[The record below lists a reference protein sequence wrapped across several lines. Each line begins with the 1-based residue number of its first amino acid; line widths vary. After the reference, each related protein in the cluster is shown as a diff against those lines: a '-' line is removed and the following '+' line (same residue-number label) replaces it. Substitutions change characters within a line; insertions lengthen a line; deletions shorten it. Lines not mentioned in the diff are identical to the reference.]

1 MKKSIIKTVVLAALM
16 ALPMFA
22 KAQTFAG
29 ITAEQNAQNTPE
41 GWTAVELPQLPA
53 ITSANTFNIKDYGA
67 STTAEDNTKA
77 IQRALDAVPSTGGMV
92 VIPAG
97 TWMFGSTDQM
107 TSTTEVLS
115 IKSKTV
121 LHLCKGATLK
131 LVEYGK
137 APNNK
142 NKIVFIGGK
151 NKGKNVTDIVIEGE
165 GETSVIDGQG
175 ARWWLARENGE
186 TFNPGAMI
194 RFEQGKRFLLRNFK
208 IQNTPGVNITISNS
222 GKASHATI
230 HDVTISEPSSEA
242 GKGKASHNTDG
253 ISIWGPYVNIYNC
266 NISNGDDNVVCDTD
280 AQYIHVW
287 NCDFGT
293 GHGASIGSFTVN
305 IKHVWFDN
313 ITMNGTTA
321 GIRMKTG
328 QDVDKTT
335 KKVTLRGG
343 GEEDWKFTNFTM
355 TNVKNPLSIDCF
367 YDKNYNSDPA
377 VDKKN
382 ARALDATT
390 PTYNGIYLQN
400 VKTTDVCDGNAIFF
414 VGRPESH
421 IKNVTLDNVQISAKK
436 GIDIRFVDNL
446 VFKNNSKITV
456 SSGSIWLKK
465 FDSTWTDEC
474 DATSTGSTV
483 TDTKGPFTLNSKTLT
498 DKTAGSFSNGFAI
511 SNEKGKT
518 YDAGSGTNY
527 IKYSANQYT
536 IIIPDGIKIVKM
548 DIEGKDNYT
557 DADAYL
563 GEINGTSYDASTYVF
578 PKDKSLKKY
587 TVEFDSPVE
596 HTLTFTPKVK
606 QCILQFTL
614 YTETSTGI
622 QPIAA
627 IAKVNNNNIYDLSGR
642 MVKLNAKA
650 EDLQGLKKGIYIYNN
665 KKYVAK

>member
-1 MKKSIIKTVVLAALM
+1 MNKTFFKNMVLAALM
-16 ALPMFA
+16 TLPVLA
-22 KAQTFAG
+22 KAQTTFAG

-53 ITSANTFNIKDYGA
+53 ITSENTFNIINYGA
-67 STTAEDNTKA
+67 TTSAADNTKA
-77 IQRALDAVPSTGGMV
+77 IQSALDDVPTTGGMV
-92 VIPAG
+92 IIPAG

-107 TSTTEVLS
+107 TSKTEVLS

-131 LVEYGK
+131 LVEYGT

-142 NKIVFIGGK
+142 TVFIGCK
-151 NKGKNVTDIVIEGE
+151 NKGKNVTDVVIEGE
-165 GETSVIDGQG
+165 GETSIIDGQG
-175 ARWWLARENGE
+175 ARWWLAKEQSE

-230 HDVTISEPSSEA
+230 HDVTISEPASEA

-253 ISIWGPYVNIYNC
+253 VSIWGPYVNIYNC
-266 NISNGDDNVVCDTD
+266 NISNGDDNVVCDDD

-293 GHGASIGSFTVN
+293 GHGASIGSFTN
-305 IKHVWFDN
+305 KIKHVWFDN

-328 QDVDKTT
+328 INSDG
-335 KKVTLRGG
+335 TLRGG

-355 TNVKNPLSIDCF
+355 TKVKNPLSIDCF
-367 YDKNYNSDPA
+367 YDKKYNSDPA
-377 VDKKN
+377 VDKAN
-382 ARALDATT
+382 ARAVDSTT

-400 VKTTDVCDGNAIFF
+400 VKTTDVCEGNAIFF

-446 VFKNNSKITV
+446 VFKNGSKITV
-456 SSGSIWLKK
+456 SSGAMWLKK
-465 FDSTWTDEC
+465 FDSTYEDLC
-474 DATSTGSTV
+474 NATSTGTIE
-483 TDTKGPFTLNSKTLT
+483 TDPNGVYTLNSKTLT
-498 DKTAGSFSNGFAI
+498 NGTSSTATFSNGFSI
-511 SNEKGKT
+511 SNAKDKT
-518 YDAGSGTNY
+518 YSVGSGTNY

-536 IIIPDGIKIVKM
+536 IIIPDGVKITKM
-548 DIEGKDNYT
+548 DIEGRNNYS
-557 DADAYL
+557 DADAYI
-563 GEINGTSYDASTYVF
+563 GEINGKSYDATTYIF
-578 PKDKSLKKY
+578 PKDKSVKKY
-587 TVEFDSPVE
+587 TVEFATPVE
-596 HTLTFTPKVK
+596 NTLTFTPKVK
-606 QCILQFTL
+606 QCILAFTL
-614 YTETSTGI
+614 YTDATSSIAGI
-622 QPIAA
+622 T
-627 IAKVNNNNIYDLSGR
+627 VNNKLMADTNIYDLSGR
-642 MVKLNAKA
+642 VVAQKGS
-650 EDLQGLKKGIYIYNN
+650 EGLKKGIYIFNN
-665 KKYVAK
+665 KKFVVK

>member
-1 MKKSIIKTVVLAALM
+1 MNKTFFKNMVLAALM
-16 ALPMFA
+16 TLPVLA
-22 KAQTFAG
+22 NAQTFAG

-41 GWTAVELPQLPA
+41 GWTAVALPQLPA

-67 STTAEDNTKA
+67 STSATDNTKA
-77 IQRALDAVPSTGGMV
+77 IQKALDAVPTTGGMV

-107 TSTTEVLS
+107 TSKTEVLS

-121 LHLCKGATLK
+121 LHLCAGATLK

-142 NKIVFIGGK
+142 TVFIGCK
-151 NKGKNVTDIVIEGE
+151 NKGKNVTDVVIEGE
-165 GETSVIDGQG
+165 GETSIIDGQG
-175 ARWWLARENGE
+175 ARWWLAKEQSE

-230 HDVTISEPSSEA
+230 HDVTISEPASEA

-253 ISIWGPYVNIYNC
+253 VSIWGPYVNIYNC
-266 NISNGDDNVVCDTD
+266 NISNGDDNVVCDDD

-293 GHGASIGSFTVN
+293 GHGASIGSYTKN

-328 QDVDKTT
+328 INSDG
-335 KKVTLRGG
+335 TLRGG
-343 GEEDWKFTNFTM
+343 GEEDWRFTNFIM
-355 TNVKNPLSIDCF
+355 TKVKNPLSIDCF

-377 VDKKN
+377 VDKAN
-382 ARALDATT
+382 ARALDSTT

-446 VFKNNSKITV
+446 VFKNGSKITV
-456 SSGSIWLKK
+456 SSGAMWLKK
-465 FDSTWTDEC
+465 FDSTYEDLC
-474 DATSTGSTV
+474 NATSTGTIE
-483 TDTKGPFTLNSKTLT
+483 TDPNGVYTLNSKTLT
-498 DKTAGSFSNGFAI
+498 NGTSSTATFSNGFSI

-518 YDAGSGTNY
+518 YGVGSGTNY

-536 IIIPDGIKIVKM
+536 IIIPDGVKITKM
-548 DIEGKDNYT
+548 DIEGRNNYS
-557 DADAYL
+557 DADAYI
-563 GEINGTSYDASTYVF
+563 GEINGTSYDATAYAF
-578 PKDKSLKKY
+578 PKDKSVKNY
-587 TVEFDSPVE
+587 TVEFNSPVE

-606 QCILQFTL
+606 QCILAFTL
-614 YTETSTGI
+614 YTDATSSIAGI
-622 QPIAA
+622 TVDNKLMADT
-627 IAKVNNNNIYDLSGR
+627 NIYDLSGR
-642 MVKLNAKA
+642 VVAQKGS
-650 EDLQGLKKGIYIYNN
+650 EGLKKGIYIFNN
-665 KKYVAK
+665 KKFVVK

>member
-1 MKKSIIKTVVLAALM
+1 MNKTFFKKMVLAALM
-16 ALPMFA
+16 TLPVLA
-22 KAQTFAG
+22 KAQTTFAG
-29 ITAEQNAQNTPE
+29 INAEQNAQNTPE

-53 ITSANTFNIKDYGA
+53 ITSANTLNIKDYGA
-67 STTAEDNTKA
+67 STSAADNTKA
-77 IQRALDAVPSTGGMV
+77 IQKALDAVPTTGGMV

-107 TSTTEVLS
+107 TSKTEVLS

-121 LHLCKGATLK
+121 LHLCAGATLK

-142 NKIVFIGGK
+142 TVFIGCK
-151 NKGKNVTDIVIEGE
+151 NKGKNVTDVVIEGE
-165 GETSVIDGQG
+165 GETSIIDGQG
-175 ARWWLARENGE
+175 ARWWLAKEQSE

-194 RFEQGKRFLLRNFK
+194 RFEQGQRFLLRNFK

-230 HDVTISEPSSEA
+230 HDVTISEPASEA

-253 ISIWGPYVNIYNC
+253 VSIWGPYVNIYNC
-266 NISNGDDNVVCDTD
+266 NISNGDDNVVCDND

-293 GHGASIGSFTVN
+293 GHGASIGSFTENV
-305 IKHVWFDN
+305 KHIWFDN
-313 ITMNGTTA
+313 ISMNGTTA

-328 QDVDKTT
+328 QDIDKTT
-335 KKVTLRGG
+335 NKVTLRGG

-355 TNVKNPLSIDCF
+355 TKVKNPLSIDCF

-377 VDKKN
+377 VDKAN
-382 ARALDATT
+382 ARAVDSTT

-414 VGRPESH
+414 IGRPESH

-456 SSGSIWLKK
+456 SSGAIWLQKY
-465 FDSTWTDEC
+465 DSSWTDEC
-474 DATSTGSTV
+474 NATSTGSTV

-498 DKTAGSFSNGFAI
+498 DGTSSTATFSNGFSI
-511 SNEKGKT
+511 SNEKGKK
-518 YDAGSGTNY
+518 YDVGSGTNY

-536 IIIPDGIKIVKM
+536 IIIPDGIKIAKM
-548 DIEGKDNYT
+548 DIEGNDNYT
-557 DADAYL
+557 EADAYI
-563 GEINGTSYDASTYVF
+563 GEINGKSYDATTYIF
-578 PKDKSLKKY
+578 PKDKSVKKY

-606 QCILQFTL
+606 QCILAFTL
-614 YTETSTGI
+614 YADATSSIAGI
-622 QPIAA
+622 TVDNKLMADA
-627 IAKVNNNNIYDLSGR
+627 NIYDLSGR
-642 MVKLNAKA
+642 VVAQKGS
-650 EDLQGLKKGIYIYNN
+650 EGLKKGIYIFNN
-665 KKYVAK
+665 KKFVVK

>member
-1 MKKSIIKTVVLAALM
+1 MNRKMIKTIVLAALM
-16 ALPMFA
+16 AVPFFA

-41 GWTAVELPQLPA
+41 GWAAVNLPQLPA

-67 STTAEDNTKA
+67 STSAADNTKA
-77 IQRALDAVPSTGGMV
+77 IQKALDAVPSTGGMV

-97 TWMFGSTDQM
+97 TWIFGSTDQM
-107 TSTTEVLS
+107 TSKTEVLS
-115 IKSKTV
+115 IKAKTI
-121 LHLCKGATLK
+121 LHLCAGATLK

-137 APNNK
+137 APNTK
-142 NKIVFIGGK
+142 TVFIGGK
-151 NKGKNVTDIVIEGE
+151 NKGKNVTDVVIEGE

-266 NISNGDDNVVCDTD
+266 NISNGDDNVVCDND

-287 NCDFGT
+287 NCYFGT
-293 GHGASIGSFTVN
+293 GHGASIGSFTEN

-313 ITMNGTTA
+313 INMNGTTA

-328 QDVDKTT
+328 INSDG
-335 KKVTLRGG
+335 TLRGG
-343 GEEDWKFTNFTM
+343 GEEDWKFSNFTM
-355 TNVKNPLSIDCF
+355 TNVKNPFSIDCF
-367 YDKNYNSDPA
+367 YDKNYNSNPA
-377 VDKKN
+377 VDKAN
-382 ARALDATT
+382 ARALDSTT
-390 PTYNGIYLQN
+390 PTYTDILLQN
-400 VKTTDVCDGNAIFF
+400 VKTTDVCAGNAIFL

-456 SSGSIWLKK
+456 SNGSIWLKK
-465 FDSTWTDEC
+465 FDSTWDDQC
-474 DATSTGSTV
+474 GATSTGSTI

-498 DKTAGSFSNGFAI
+498 DKKAGSFSNGFAI
-511 SNEKGKT
+511 SNEKGKS
-518 YDAGSGTNY
+518 YDVGSGTTY

-536 IIIPDGIKIVKM
+536 IIIPDGVKITKM
-548 DIEGKDNYT
+548 DIEGRNNYS
-557 DADAYL
+557 DADAYI
-563 GEINGTSYDASTYVF
+563 GEINGTSYDADTYIF
-578 PKDKSLKKY
+578 PKDKSVKNY
-587 TVEFDSPVE
+587 TVEFNSPVK

-614 YTETSTGI
+614 YTDTSTGI
-622 QPIAA
+622 KNITTIAQST
-627 IAKVNNNNIYDLSGR
+627 NNNVYDLSGR
-642 MVKLNAKA
+642 VVKSNAKA
-650 EDLQGLKKGIYIYNN
+650 EDLKSLNKGIYVFNN
-665 KKYVAK
+665 KKYVTK

>member
-1 MKKSIIKTVVLAALM
+1 MNRKMIKTIVLAALM
-16 ALPMFA
+16 AVPFFA

-29 ITAEQNAQNTPE
+29 ITAEQNAQNTPA
-41 GWTAVELPQLPA
+41 GWTAVNLPQLPA
-53 ITSANTFNIKDYGA
+53 ITSANTINIKDYGA
-67 STTAEDNTKA
+67 STSAADNTKA
-77 IQRALDAVPSTGGMV
+77 IQKALDAVPSTGGMV

-107 TSTTEVLS
+107 TSKTEVLS
-115 IKSKTV
+115 IKAKTI
-121 LHLCKGATLK
+121 LHLCAGATLK

-137 APNNK
+137 APNK
-142 NKIVFIGGK
+142 KIVFIGGK
-151 NKGKNVTDIVIEGE
+151 NKGKNVTDVVIEGE

-266 NISNGDDNVVCDTD
+266 NISNGDDNVVCDND

-293 GHGASIGSFTVN
+293 GHGASIGSYTNN
-305 IKHVWFDN
+305 IKHVWFDYIN
-313 ITMNGTTA
+313 MNGTTA

-328 QDVDKTT
+328 INSDG
-335 KKVTLRGG
+335 TLRGG
-343 GEEDWKFTNFTM
+343 GEEDWKFSNFTM
-355 TNVKNPLSIDCF
+355 TNVKNPFSIDCF

-377 VDKKN
+377 VDKAN
-382 ARALDATT
+382 ARALDSTT
-390 PTYNGIYLQN
+390 PTYNGILLQN
-400 VKTTDVCDGNAIFF
+400 VKTTDVCAGNAIFL

-465 FDSTWTDEC
+465 FDSTWDDQC
-474 DATSTGSTV
+474 GATSTGSTV

-498 DKTAGSFSNGFAI
+498 DKKAGSFSNGFAI
-511 SNEKGKT
+511 SNEKGKS
-518 YDAGSGTNY
+518 YDVGSGTTY

-536 IIIPDGIKIVKM
+536 IIIPDGVKITKM
-548 DIEGKDNYT
+548 DIEGRNNYS
-557 DADAYL
+557 DADAYI
-563 GEINGTSYDASTYVF
+563 GEINGTSYDATAYAF
-578 PKDKSLKKY
+578 PKDKSVKNY
-587 TVEFDSPVE
+587 TVEFNSPVE

-614 YTETSTGI
+614 YTDTSTGI
-622 QPIAA
+622 KNITTIAQPA
-627 IAKVNNNNIYDLSGR
+627 NNNVYDLSGR
-642 MVKLNAKA
+642 VVKSNAKA
-650 EDLQGLKKGIYIYNN
+650 EDLKSLNKGIYVFNN
-665 KKYVAK
+665 KKYVTK

>member
-1 MKKSIIKTVVLAALM
+1 MNKTFFKNIVLAALM
-16 ALPMFA
+16 TLPVLA

-29 ITAEQNAQNTPE
+29 ITAEQNALNTPE

-53 ITSANTFNIKDYGA
+53 ITSANTFNITNYGA
-67 STTAEDNTKA
+67 STSAADNTKA
-77 IQRALDAVPSTGGMV
+77 IQKALDAVPTAGGMV

-142 NKIVFIGGK
+142 TVFIGGK
-151 NKGKNVTDIVIEGE
+151 NKGKNVTDVVIEGE
-165 GETSVIDGQG
+165 GETSIIDGQG
-175 ARWWLARENGE
+175 ARWWLAKEQSE

-194 RFEQGKRFLLRNFK
+194 RFEQGKHFLLRNFK

-266 NISNGDDNVVCDTD
+266 NISNGDDNVVCDND

-287 NCDFGT
+287 NCYFGT
-293 GHGASIGSFTVN
+293 GHGASIGSFTENV
-305 IKHVWFDN
+305 KHVWFDN
-313 ITMNGTTA
+313 ISMNGTTA

-328 QDVDKTT
+328 QDIDKTT
-335 KKVTLRGG
+335 NKVTLRGG

-355 TNVKNPLSIDCF
+355 TKVKNPLSIDCF
-367 YDKNYNSDPA
+367 YDKNYNSNPA
-377 VDKKN
+377 VDKAN
-382 ARALDATT
+382 ARTLDSTT

-446 VFKNNSKITV
+446 VFKNGSKITV
-456 SSGSIWLKK
+456 SSGAMWLKK
-465 FDSTWTDEC
+465 FDSTYEDLC
-474 DATSTGSTV
+474 NATSTGTIE
-483 TDTKGPFTLNSKTLT
+483 TDPNGVYTLNSKTLT
-498 DKTAGSFSNGFAI
+498 NTTTGTFSNGFSI
-511 SNEKGKT
+511 SNEKGKK
-518 YDAGSGTNY
+518 YDVGSGTNY

-548 DIEGKDNYT
+548 DIEGNDNYT
-557 DADAYL
+557 DADAYI
-563 GEINGTSYDASTYVF
+563 GEINGVNYDAKTYAF
-578 PKDKSLKKY
+578 PKDKSVQKY
-587 TVEFDSPVE
+587 SISFATPVE
-596 HTLTFTPKVK
+596 HALTFTPKVK
-606 QCILQFTL
+606 QCILAITL
-614 YTETSTGI
+614 YGDASSN
-622 QPIAA
+622 IAGVRVDNQA
-627 IAKVNNNNIYDLSGR
+627 MVDNNVYDLSGR
-642 MVKLNAKA
+642 VVAQNGS
-650 EDLQGLKKGIYIYNN
+650 EGLKKGIYIFNN
-665 KKYVAK
+665 KKFVVK

>member
-1 MKKSIIKTVVLAALM
+1 MNKTFFKNMVLAALM
-16 ALPMFA
+16 TLPVLA
-22 KAQTFAG
+22 KAQTTFAG
-29 ITAEQNAQNTPE
+29 ITAEKNAQNTPE
-41 GWTAVELPQLPA
+41 GWTAVALPQLPA
-53 ITSANTFNIKDYGA
+53 ITSENTFNIKDYGA
-67 STTAEDNTKA
+67 STSAADNTKA
-77 IQRALDAVPSTGGMV
+77 IQNALDAVPTTGGMV

-107 TSTTEVLS
+107 TSKTEVLS

-121 LHLCKGATLK
+121 LHLCAGATLK

-142 NKIVFIGGK
+142 TVFIGGK
-151 NKGKNVTDIVIEGE
+151 NKGKNVTDVVIEGE
-165 GETSVIDGQG
+165 GETSIIDGQG
-175 ARWWLARENGE
+175 ARWWLAKEQSE

-194 RFEQGKRFLLRNFK
+194 RFEQGQRFLLRNFK

-230 HDVTISEPSSEA
+230 HDVTISEPASEA

-253 ISIWGPYVNIYNC
+253 VSIWGPYVNIYNC
-266 NISNGDDNVVCDTD
+266 NISNGDDNVVCDND

-287 NCDFGT
+287 NCNFGT
-293 GHGASIGSFTVN
+293 GHGASIGSYTKN
-305 IKHVWFDN
+305 IKHVWFDK

-328 QDVDKTT
+328 INNDG
-335 KKVTLRGG
+335 TLRGG

-355 TNVKNPLSIDCF
+355 TKVKNPLSIDCF

-377 VDKKN
+377 VDKAN
-382 ARALDATT
+382 ARALDSTT

-446 VFKNNSKITV
+446 VFKNGSKITV
-456 SSGSIWLKK
+456 SSGAMWLKK
-465 FDSTWTDEC
+465 FDSTYEDQC
-474 DATSTGSTV
+474 NATSTGTIE
-483 TDTKGPFTLNSKTLT
+483 TDPNGVYTLNSKTLT
-498 DKTAGSFSNGFAI
+498 NGTSSTATFSNGFSI

-518 YDAGSGTNY
+518 YGAGSGTNY

-536 IIIPDGIKIVKM
+536 IIIPDGIKIAKM
-548 DIEGKDNYT
+548 DIEGKNNYT
-557 DADAYL
+557 EADAYI
-563 GEINGTSYDASTYVF
+563 GEINGKSYDATTYIF
-578 PKDKSLKKY
+578 PKDKSVKKY
-587 TVEFDSPVE
+587 TVEFDTPVE

-606 QCILQFTL
+606 QCILAFTL
-614 YTETSTGI
+614 YTDATSSIAGI
-622 QPIAA
+622 TVDNKLMADT
-627 IAKVNNNNIYDLSGR
+627 NIYDLSGR
-642 MVKLNAKA
+642 VVAQKGS
-650 EDLQGLKKGIYIYNN
+650 EGLKKGIYIFNN
-665 KKYVAK
+665 KKFVVK

>member
-1 MKKSIIKTVVLAALM
+1 MNKTFFKNMVLAALM
-16 ALPMFA
+16 TLPVLA
-22 KAQTFAG
+22 KAQTTFTG
-29 ITAEQNAQNTPE
+29 INAEQNAQNTPE

-53 ITSANTFNIKDYGA
+53 ITSANTFNIKTYGA
-67 STTAEDNTKA
+67 STSAADNTKA
-77 IQRALDAVPSTGGMV
+77 IQKALDAVPSTGGMV

-107 TSTTEVLS
+107 TSKTEVLS

-121 LHLCKGATLK
+121 LHLCAGATLK

-142 NKIVFIGGK
+142 TVFIGGK
-151 NKGKNVTDIVIEGE
+151 NKGKNVTDVVIEGE
-165 GETSVIDGQG
+165 GETSIIDGQG
-175 ARWWLARENGE
+175 ARWWLAKEQSE

-230 HDVTISEPSSEA
+230 HDVTISEPASEA

-253 ISIWGPYVNIYNC
+253 VSIWGPYVNIYNC
-266 NISNGDDNVVCDTD
+266 NISNGDDNVVCDDD

-293 GHGASIGSFTVN
+293 GHGASIGSYTKN
-305 IKHVWFDN
+305 IKHVWFDK

-328 QDVDKTT
+328 INSDG
-335 KKVTLRGG
+335 TLRGG

-355 TNVKNPLSIDCF
+355 TKVKNPLSIDCF

-377 VDKKN
+377 VDKAN
-382 ARALDATT
+382 ARALDSTT

-400 VKTTDVCDGNAIFF
+400 VKTTDICDGNAIFF

-446 VFKNNSKITV
+446 VFKNGSKITV
-456 SSGSIWLKK
+456 SSGAMWLKK
-465 FDSTWTDEC
+465 FDSTYEDQC
-474 DATSTGSTV
+474 NATSTGTIE
-483 TDTKGPFTLNSKTLT
+483 TDPNGVYTLNSKTLT
-498 DKTAGSFSNGFAI
+498 NGTSSTATFSNGFSI

-518 YDAGSGTNY
+518 YGVGSGTNY

-536 IIIPDGIKIVKM
+536 IIIPNGIKITKM
-548 DIEGKDNYT
+548 DIEGKDNYA
-557 DADAYL
+557 DADAYI
-563 GEINGTSYDASTYVF
+563 GEINGKSYDATYIF
-578 PKDKSLKKY
+578 PKDKSVKKY

-606 QCILQFTL
+606 QCILAFTL
-614 YTETSTGI
+614 YTDATSSIAGI
-622 QPIAA
+622 TVDNKLMADT
-627 IAKVNNNNIYDLSGR
+627 NIYDLSGR
-642 MVKLNAKA
+642 VVAQKGS
-650 EDLQGLKKGIYIYNN
+650 EGLKKGIYIFNN
-665 KKYVAK
+665 KKFVVK